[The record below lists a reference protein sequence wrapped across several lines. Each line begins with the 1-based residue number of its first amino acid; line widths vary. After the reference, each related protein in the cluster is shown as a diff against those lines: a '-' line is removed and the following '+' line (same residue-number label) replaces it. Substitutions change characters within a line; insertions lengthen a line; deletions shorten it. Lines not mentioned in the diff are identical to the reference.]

1 MIPSTKKMGYEE
13 LYEMLKHLAPEPRHV
28 PTIDETCLFLGAI
41 KRGSNT
47 DNAVDDEYVLSE
59 VEFAE
64 YAMRGL
70 YQTKKGKKMFSSRG
84 KMQAKITRCLNSL
97 SEEANDDHVS
107 RRKSLSFRSRAPTQ
121 VPAEKSLMMLQFAR
135 MEGMVE
141 AE

>member
-41 KRGSNT
+41 KRGSNA

-59 VEFAE
+59 LEFAE

-107 RRKSLSFRSRAPTQ
+107 RRKSLSFRSRTPTQ